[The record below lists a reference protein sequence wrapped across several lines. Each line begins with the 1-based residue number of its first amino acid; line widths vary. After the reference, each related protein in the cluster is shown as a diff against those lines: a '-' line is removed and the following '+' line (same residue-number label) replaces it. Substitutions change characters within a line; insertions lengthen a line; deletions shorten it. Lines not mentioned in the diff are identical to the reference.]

1 MFQMS
6 LPILAFL
13 ALILMIVLAMT
24 LPINIGATSLG
35 LSLVIGYYIAG
46 QKVAD
51 IVKSYP
57 TSLFIMMAGVTY
69 FFAMAQVNGTLEKI
83 IKYTLKSVKGN
94 TAVLPIIFFFV
105 AFVLSAIGP
114 GQNAS
119 FIMAP
124 IVMLLAEEA
133 GIAPLLLAIA
143 TSNGV
148 QAGTLSPIALG
159 GVVVAGITQK
169 MGLSGLGGIL
179 WLNQTVAHF
188 IMAIVAYLIF
198 GGLKLWK
205 VKDAGQRQAL
215 ADIQV
220 EPFTRNQLITLIAI
234 VVFIIGVV
242 FFKLDVGLGGF
253 LFGTIL
259 AIFKIADEGKALKQM
274 PWGIIL
280 FITGVMVLVDL
291 MSKIGGME
299 VFASIISRL
308 ATPLTLTLVTGF
320 ICGVIS
326 AYAGTMGFVLPAFMP
341 LAPVLMQKVGAP
353 ETFLLPML
361 STILV
366 CGFLVDFSPLSATGA
381 IFYAN
386 AGERTDKQ
394 KLFRQM
400 ITWGLSMAVAG
411 SILCWL
417 CFTVLRLP

>member
-1 MFQMS
+1 MS
-6 LPILAFL
+6 LPVIAFL
-13 ALILMIVLAMT
+13 ALILMIVFAMT
-24 LPINIGATSLG
+24 MPINIGATSLG
-35 LSLVIGYYIAG
+35 MALVVGHYIGG

-51 IVKSYP
+51 ILKSYP
-57 TSLFIMMAGVTY
+57 TSLFIAMVGITY
-69 FFAMAQVNGTLEKI
+69 FFTMAQVNGTLDKI

-94 TAVLPIIFFFV
+94 TAILPIIFFFV
-105 AFVLSAIGP
+105 AFFLAAIGP

-119 FIMAP
+119 FVMAP

-133 GIAPLLLAIA
+133 GIHPMLIAIA

-148 QAGTLSPIALG
+148 QAGALSPIALAG
-159 GVVVAGITQK
+159 IIVAGITQK
-169 MGLSGLGGIL
+169 MGLTGVGGIL
-179 WLNQTVAHF
+179 WLNQAVGHF
-188 IMAIVAYLIF
+188 LTAILAYIIF

-215 ADIQV
+215 ANIQV

-234 VVFIIGVV
+234 IVFIIGVA

-259 AIFKIADEGKALKQM
+259 AMFRIADEGKALKQM

-280 FITGVMVLVDL
+280 FVTGVMVLVEL

-299 VFASIISRL
+299 LFASIIARL
-308 ATPLTLTLVTGF
+308 STPLTITLVAGF
-320 ICGVIS
+320 IAGAIS
-326 AYAGTMGFVLPAFMP
+326 AYAGTTGFVLPAFMP
-341 LAPVLMQKVGAP
+341 LAPVLLQKVGAP
-353 ETFLLPML
+353 ATDLIPLL
-361 STILV
+361 STIVV

-400 ITWGLSMAVAG
+400 ITWGLSMAVVG

-417 CFTVLRLP
+417 FFTVLRLP

>member
-1 MFQMS
+1 MS

>member
-1 MFQMS
+1 MS
-6 LPILAFL
+6 LPVIAFL
-13 ALILMIVLAMT
+13 TLILMIVFAMT
-24 LPINIGATSLG
+24 MPINIGATSLG
-35 LSLVIGYYIAG
+35 MALVVGHYIGG

-51 IVKSYP
+51 ILKSYP
-57 TSLFIMMAGVTY
+57 TSLFIMMVGVTY

-83 IKYTLKSVKGN
+83 IKYTLKSIKGN
-94 TAVLPIIFFFV
+94 NAVLPIIFFFV

-114 GQNAS
+114 GQNTS

-133 GIAPLLLAIA
+133 RISPMLLAIA

-148 QAGTLSPIALG
+148 QAGALSPIALG

-169 MGLSGLGGIL
+169 MGLSDVGGIL
-179 WLNQTVAHF
+179 WLNQTVGHF
-188 IMAIVAYLIF
+188 IMAILAYIIF

-205 VKDAGQRQAL
+205 TKGTGQRQAL

-234 VVFIIGVV
+234 LVFIICVA

-259 AIFKIADEGKALKQM
+259 AMFKIADEGKALKQM

-299 VFASIISRL
+299 LFADIIARFSS
-308 ATPLTLTLVTGF
+308 PLTITLVAGF
-320 ICGVIS
+320 IAGAIS

-341 LAPVLMQKVGAP
+341 LAPVLLLKVGAP
-353 ETFLLPML
+353 ATDLIPLL

-366 CGFLVDFSPLSATGA
+366 CGFLTDFSPLSATGA

-386 AGERTDKQ
+386 AGESTDKQ
-394 KLFRQM
+394 KLFRHM
-400 ITWGLSMAVAG
+400 LAWGLSMAVVGA
-411 SILCWL
+411 IICWL
-417 CFTVLRLP
+417 AFTVLRLP